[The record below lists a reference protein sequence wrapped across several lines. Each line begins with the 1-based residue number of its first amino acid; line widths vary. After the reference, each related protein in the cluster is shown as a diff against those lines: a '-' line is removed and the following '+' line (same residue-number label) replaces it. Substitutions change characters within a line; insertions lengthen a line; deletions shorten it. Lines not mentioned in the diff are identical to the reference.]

1 METNEQKIKEA
12 CGLVKMSMNERE
24 MEISYQGYCRKVVLQ
39 NFRRRLR
46 KLDKLLANTQ
56 DGNPQQLIAKK
67 LVNRN

>member
-12 CGLVKMSMNERE
+12 CELVKMSMNERE

-56 DGNPQQLIAKK
+56 VDNPQQPKVK
-67 LVNRN
+67 ELV